1 MCNIYTGTPT
11 DRYDSDCRSIRI
23 QGCVTSIRLE
33 NEFWEILDQMALE
46 EKQTVPQFINVLYD
60 EILKTH
66 KDVSN
71 FTSFLRVACA
81 IYLHQKGEHRDMRIQ
96 SSNMDVAS
104 G

>member
-33 NEFWEILDQMALE
+33 NEFWEILDHMALE

-60 EILKTH
+60 EILETH

-81 IYLHQKGEHRDMRIQ
+81 IYLHRKGKLHGSVYMSNNRD
-96 SSNMDVAS
+96 VVTV
-104 G
+104 

>member
-1 MCNIYTGTPT
+1 
-11 DRYDSDCRSIRI
+11 
-23 QGCVTSIRLE
+23 
-33 NEFWEILDQMALE
+33 MALE

-60 EILKTH
+60 EILETH

-81 IYLHQKGEHRDMRIQ
+81 IYLHREGLVEKNTN
-96 SSNMDVAS
+96 SNRVMSEVT